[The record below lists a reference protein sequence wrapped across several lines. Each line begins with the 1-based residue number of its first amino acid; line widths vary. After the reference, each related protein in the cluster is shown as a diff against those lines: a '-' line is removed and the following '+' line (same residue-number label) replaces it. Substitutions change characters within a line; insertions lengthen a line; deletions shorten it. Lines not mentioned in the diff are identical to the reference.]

1 MPDVQDLYRI
11 GTVAK
16 LTGIAVE
23 RLRAW
28 ERRYGLMPTERAGKT
43 RMYSAAQ
50 VERLTQIRKLIDQGH
65 PISTLIEL
73 SSQQLRDRLTRPSD
87 AAPAAAGRQRATAKP
102 CRVGLVG
109 TQLLMLEQANA
120 SAPKVAANVEVKA
133 RWVSLDAFVDSHPH
147 NSAEPGDTSNLAEV
161 DLLIILIA
169 SLSAPSLAELATIPQ
184 KKLVVYHF
192 ATPQALAD
200 AETDGLAVARWPISW
215 PELCQS
221 AGRLAGAPLRAD
233 YRYPRRFADEQ
244 LLTMAGMGTAL
255 GCSCP
260 GELIELISR
269 LNAFSEHNALCRE
282 PDDTESA
289 AHARLQAHSCAARAE
304 LENAL
309 GDWVDAHQALDQL
322 ATNEPLRN

>member
-73 SSQQLRDRLTRPSD
+73 SNQQLSDRLTRPSD
-87 AAPAAAGRQRATAKP
+87 MAPAAARRRATAKP
-102 CRVGLVG
+102 CQVGLIG

-120 SAPKVAANVEVKA
+120 MPSSVASNVEVKA
-133 RWVSLDAFVDSHPH
+133 RWVSLDAYLDNHPH
-147 NSAEPGDTSNLAEV
+147 NLAQSGESNPVAEV
-161 DLLIILIA
+161 DIFVILIA
-169 SLSAPSLAELATIPQ
+169 SLSAPSLAELAAIPQ
-184 KKLVVYHF
+184 KKLIVYHF
-192 ATPQALAD
+192 ATSEALAD
-200 AETDGLAVARWPISW
+200 AKTDGLAIAPWPISW

-244 LLTMAGMGTAL
+244 LLAMAGMGTAL

-260 GELIELISR
+260 GELIDLISR

-282 PDDTESA
+282 PGDTEA
-289 AHARLQAHSCAARAE
+289 ATHARLQAHSCAARSE

-309 GDWVDAHQALDQL
+309 GDWVDAHQALNSVG
-322 ATNEPLRN
+322 AREPLRN